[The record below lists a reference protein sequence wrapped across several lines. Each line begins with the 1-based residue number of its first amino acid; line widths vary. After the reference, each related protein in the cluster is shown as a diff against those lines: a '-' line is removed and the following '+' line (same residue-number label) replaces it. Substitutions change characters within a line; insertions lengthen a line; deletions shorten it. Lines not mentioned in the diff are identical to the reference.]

1 MQANCL
7 SRTRWTEDQYTL
19 LPGTLLRYK
28 IIGLQCFDFKI
39 QQFAA
44 LVHVEPYGLFIKSL
58 NTTHLYT
65 STVIKFYGYKT
76 AKTKSMVLSEP
87 RSES

>member
-44 LVHVEPYGLFIKSL
+44 LVHVEPYGLFTVGETFIG
-58 NTTHLYT
+58 T
-65 STVIKFYGYKT
+65 SRLVPVTY
-76 AKTKSMVLSEP
+76 EP
-87 RSES
+87 ALTYMYST